1 MVKGELQSTLADRY
15 TIEHELGR
23 GGMATSPIPSTASC
37 SSPSGRSGT
46 SPGPSGSGDSRR
58 SEEAS
63 PSSHTTASLAKAH
76 RQARGVGTSSPVLL
90 SGARSDIRPLMP
102 SAFPSRPPPARFPA
116 I

>member
-23 GGMATSPIPSTASC
+23 GGMATSPIPSIASC

-46 SPGPSGSGDSRR
+46 SPGPSGSGDSRK

-63 PSSHTTASLAKAH
+63 PSSHITASFAKAH
-76 RQARGVGTSSPVLL
+76 RQAWRIGTSSPAVPL
-90 SGARSDIRPLMP
+90 SGGRSDIRPLP
-102 SAFPSRPPPARFPA
+102 FRFPFPTA
-116 I
+116 PG